1 MIKNKEEYIKAL
13 SKIKPEDADDL
24 RFVRDRIQRVI
35 DSSNI
40 SEESIKDLYQVI
52 SLLFT
57 IYGRFVFY
65 NITWLK
71 QGYMED

>member
-24 RFVRDRIQRVI
+24 LFVRDRIQKII

-40 SEESIKDLYQVI
+40 SEESIKDLYQII

>member
-52 SLLFT
+52 NLLFT

>member
-13 SKIKPEDADDL
+13 SKLRPEDAEDL
-24 RFVRDRIQRVI
+24 RFVRDRIQKII

-40 SEESIKDLYQVI
+40 SEESIKDLYQII

>member
-24 RFVRDRIQRVI
+24 RFVRDRIQKII

-40 SEESIKDLYQVI
+40 SEESIKDLYQII